1 MSQAH
6 RFGTQSVYCLGA
18 PQQKKGPVTLWH
30 WQCPSP
36 KCRGGDH
43 GVKCM

>member
-18 PQQKKGPVTLWH
+18 PQQKKGPVTVALAMSFP
-30 WQCPSP
+30 QVQG
-36 KCRGGDH
+36 RG
-43 GVKCM
+43 CME